1 MEQLNLKG
9 PTAAVVAAL
18 QEKPFTSR
26 IDMIVLLC
34 GAHMLQASERRRAIN
49 ATEAV
54 IEETRQKLSTV
65 GWTITKAP
73 YQLREIEKNG

>member
-1 MEQLNLKG
+1 MIDQLKLKG

-34 GAHMLQASERRRAIN
+34 GALMLKSEERRRAIN
-49 ATEAV
+49 ITEATV
-54 IEETRQKLSTV
+54 EETRQKLSTV
-65 GWTITKAP
+65 GWTITPAP
-73 YQLREIEKNG
+73 YQLREIEK